1 MKRNSLFATAAALLA
16 LQLPAAGLTLE
27 RLIFTTASGA
37 ELELAARAFQ
47 PGEPILLT
55 VRHAGAA
62 AALEVDFLDQRLRL
76 KLVDAGGEKAAC
88 IGIDLSTPAGA
99 RRFAA
104 VLVSPTGDGEKFQG
118 MVDVRKK
125 SFPTVRLK
133 LPPKYVTPPPEALER
148 VRRENEILGWIYGM
162 VTADWLGD
170 GPFIAP
176 HAAPSWDN
184 FGQRRINNQVI
195 TSVHAGL
202 DIRAP
207 LGDPILA
214 ANAGLVVLASDLYM
228 GGKTVVID
236 HGLGVFSSYGHLSEM
251 LVRRGEP
258 VTKGQPVG
266 RCGSTG
272 RSTGPHL
279 HWAARVHDSRVDPA
293 ALLSLPFPAA
303 AADTT
308 SASSTQP
315 ATRGSSATRAPR

>member
-1 MKRNSLFATAAALLA
+1 VKRISPLAAAAALLA
-16 LQLPAAGLTLE
+16 LQLPVAGATLE
-27 RLIFTTASGA
+27 ILTFKTASGA

-47 PGEPILLT
+47 PGEPVMLT

-62 AALEVDFLDQRLRL
+62 AAVELDFLDQRLRL
-76 KLVDAGGEKAAC
+76 KLVDAGGEKVAC
-88 IGIDLSTPAGA
+88 LGIDLAAPAGA
-99 RRFAA
+99 RRLAA
-104 VLVSPTGDGEKFQG
+104 ALVSRAGEKEKLQG
-118 MVDVRKK
+118 TVDIRKK

-133 LPPKYVTPPPEALER
+133 LAPKYVTPPPDALER
-148 VRRENEILGWIYGM
+148 IRRENEILGWIYGM

-184 FGQRRINNQVI
+184 FGQRRINNDVV
-195 TSVHAGL
+195 TSVHTGL

-214 ANAGLVVLASDLYM
+214 ANAGRVVLASDLYM

-251 LVRRGEP
+251 LVRRGER

-266 RCGSTG
+266 KCGSTG

-279 HWAARVHDSRVDPA
+279 HWSARVHGSRVDPA

-303 AADTT
+303 AQGPT
-308 SASSTQP
+308 SASGTQT
-315 ATRGSSATRAPR
+315 ATRGSSATRAPH